1 MLGTAPVP
9 TSNKIGQLIRRKPAI
24 NFRYKLMKRC
34 ELEKSFK
41 FKLKPLLTN
50 TQLGRT
56 TFG

>member
-41 FKLKPLLTN
+41 FKLKPL
-50 TQLGRT
+50 
-56 TFG
+56 